1 MIYLNPNTYKKKIMK
16 AVFIACNEAQGD
28 NVMEALEKSFVKG
41 FTMWEQVQGRG
52 SKNGE
57 PHLGSH
63 AWPTMNSAIVTFVD
77 DETAKRLKERLRDID
92 ELKPALGLRFFS
104 WTIDEE

>member
-1 MIYLNPNTYKKKIMK
+1 MK
-16 AVFIACNEAQGD
+16 AVFITYNEAHGEA
-28 NVMEALEKSFVKG
+28 VMEALEKSFVRG

-52 SKNGE
+52 TKDGE

-63 AWPTMNSAIVTFVD
+63 AWPTMNSAMVTFVD
-77 DETAKRLKERLRDID
+77 DEAAKRLKERLKEID
-92 ELKPALGLRFFS
+92 ALKPKLGLRVFS